1 MFELLPG
8 VGVVLPRGAGTLRFE
23 MSESQ
28 AQWVLSTVVDVRP
41 YWSCAGAGYGD
52 DGHRE
57 FWSFGGHL
65 GTLRIDVT
73 GSEHGC
79 RTITFEPEPGTT
91 TDPVVWR
98 DVDVFGYPADEVEA
112 ALAPK
117 AAREAVGLFLTRG
130 TAEAATR
137 MARAR
142 LTTEGGSARRIG

>member
-8 VGVVLPRGAGTLRFE
+8 VGVVLPRGAGMLRFG
-23 MSESQ
+23 MSEQQ
-28 AQWVLSTVVDVRP
+28 AQWALSTVVDVRP
-41 YWSCAGAGYGD
+41 YWSCAGTRLVD

-57 FWSFGGHL
+57 FWSFGGRS

-79 RTITFEPEPGTT
+79 RTIVFEREPGTE

-98 DVDVFGYPADEVEA
+98 DVDLFGYPAAEVEA
-112 ALAPK
+112 ALPTT
-117 AAREAVGLFLTRG
+117 AVRAELGLILDPEPTIG
-130 TAEAATR
+130 AGR

-142 LTTEGGSARRIG
+142 LTVEGVSAYRNR